1 MRTTLGAIAL
11 LLVVGG
17 NAALATPSVRLGPS
31 PVILL
36 GEVHDNAEGH
46 AARAE
51 AFGAWLAAGARP
63 ALLME
68 QLDRERQ
75 PEIDKARSGPVKP
88 DAQRIIALA
97 GGASSSWKWD
107 FYVPFLALALEYD
120 LPIVAA
126 NVSRTDTRA
135 IVERGLAATGFDGN
149 VPDDI
154 LAAQVQAII
163 ASHCGM
169 VDEPLAKRLA
179 LAQVARDQFM
189 ARMVEQNASRGVV
202 LIAGAGHVRTDIG
215 VPRWLPAPVRAKS
228 ESIGFVEEG
237 TEGKATFDRVVVT
250 TRQDRP
256 DPCAGLKP
264 GLKR

>member
-1 MRTTLGAIAL
+1 MRILLHALVLAFSLAGIVATAAPAVTLG
-11 LLVVGG
+11 
-17 NAALATPSVRLGPS
+17 PR

-51 AFGAWLAAGARP
+51 AFRAWLATGARP

-75 PEIDKARSGPVKP
+75 AEIDKARSGPAKP

-107 FYVPFLALALEYD
+107 FYAPFITLALEYD

-135 IVERGLAATGFDGN
+135 IVERGLAATGFDGS

-154 LAAQVQAII
+154 LAAQAQAIV

-169 VDEPLAKRLA
+169 VDEPMAKRLA

-189 ARMVEQNASRGVV
+189 ARMVEQNAGRGVV

-215 VPRWLPAPVRAKS
+215 VPRWLSGPVRAKS
-228 ESIGFVEEG
+228 EAIGFVEEG
-237 TEGKATFDRVVVT
+237 AAGKGTFDRVVVT
-250 TRQDRP
+250 GRQERA